1 MNQLSRRQDVFRIS
15 NAKDPCTE
23 GIDLSRASLPLSE
36 FAGITTYSKGKAS
49 SSSSSSSNSRIL
61 LADVEG
67 QGDREVAYD
76 ARLASS
82 ILPLSKC
89 VIFNWKDSLQVCTY
103 VYVYVHNA

>member
-49 SSSSSSSNSRIL
+49 SSSSTSSTGGSRIL

-89 VIFNWKDSLQVCTY
+89 VIFNWKDSLQVCL
-103 VYVYVHNA
+103 

>member
-1 MNQLSRRQDVFRIS
+1 VFRIS

-36 FAGITTYSKGKAS
+36 FAGITTYSKGKAGSSNS
-49 SSSSSSSNSRIL
+49 SSSSSSSRIL

-89 VIFNWKDSLQVCTY
+89 VIFNWKDSLQVRIHISILCK
-103 VYVYVHNA
+103 VIFV